1 MMNYETEQ
9 SGIQELSFISAKEQH
24 KATFEKEDLKR
35 FKLIRSDLHY
45 TNLALLISD
54 QCPYT
59 IKVAA
64 FQSKDDTISRKG
76 KEFTGSVL
84 KQMHDV
90 LDYLGIFNLMWST
103 VEGLYR
109 NEVRDYPESV
119 IRDALLN
126 LIIQRNY
133 SLSASALI
141 RIYSDRIEFVSL
153 GGPERGDI
161 SSSRNP
167 ELANVF
173 SHLKLIEV
181 HDDGMSKIMKAYEE
195 CEEKPLIETTKN
207 AFRITIPNRNAKRIN
222 DYEIRTREE
231 QLSLSH
237 RVL

>member
-1 MMNYETEQ
+1 MVNYETEQ

-35 FKLIRSDLHY
+35 LKLIRSDLHY
-45 TNLALLISD
+45 ANLALLISD

-109 NEVRDYPESV
+109 N
-119 IRDALLN
+119 
-126 LIIQRNY
+126 
-133 SLSASALI
+133 
-141 RIYSDRIEFVSL
+141 
-153 GGPERGDI
+153 
-161 SSSRNP
+161 
-167 ELANVF
+167 
-173 SHLKLIEV
+173 
-181 HDDGMSKIMKAYEE
+181 
-195 CEEKPLIETTKN
+195 
-207 AFRITIPNRNAKRIN
+207 
-222 DYEIRTREE
+222 
-231 QLSLSH
+231 
-237 RVL
+237 